1 MGSGRAGGVA
11 RGSEAGRDVPAAV
24 PRAAGPLRGAAPA
37 GQERYIARQSAPG
50 AFAAYQPA
58 TSGLVTGAGD
68 PLPDLA
74 SAPEAAVIRRRKA
87 RANAWSTARG
97 AITRLVIVIAALVA
111 VFHFAFGVV
120 RVSGSGMRP
129 TAGDGDL
136 ALFAR
141 FGGTPKSDDVVAYEA
156 DGKLQLGRIVAQ
168 AGDTVKVTDDGELL
182 INGSEQPEKFGQSTT
197 PGSGVSYPLKL
208 KDGQYFILGDGRS
221 TVTDSRTLGPIGST
235 EVEGKVVAILRLRQL

>member
-1 MGSGRAGGVA
+1 MREKDDAP
-11 RGSEAGRDVPAAV
+11 RG
-24 PRAAGPLRGAAPA
+24 
-37 GQERYIARQSAPG
+37 
-50 AFAAYQPA
+50 
-58 TSGLVTGAGD
+58 GD

-87 RANAWSTARG
+87 RANARATVRG
-97 AITRLVIVIAALVA
+97 AIARLAIVVAALAA

-129 TAGDGDL
+129 TVGDGDL

-208 KDGQYFILGDGRS
+208 KKGQYFVLGDGRA

-235 EVEGKVVAILRLRQL
+235 EVEGKVVAILRLRQI